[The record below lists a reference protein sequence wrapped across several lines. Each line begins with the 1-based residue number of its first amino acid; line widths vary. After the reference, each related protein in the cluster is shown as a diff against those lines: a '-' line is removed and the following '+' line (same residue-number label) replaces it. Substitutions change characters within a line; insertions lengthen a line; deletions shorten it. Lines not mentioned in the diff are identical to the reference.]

1 MIAIEQMKKK
11 SVLLGNGINIQ
22 FGGKT
27 YSNRFI
33 LSRIVF
39 NALCDKYD
47 SLFEGTL
54 SGKEIENIFRG
65 LLPTANS
72 VLYGKYD
79 EISMDEKEVKEAISE
94 FKEQNSNRSKFEHYY
109 DIPLEDWFLLLR
121 LAFLDN
127 PDLADMWIS
136 SKQGLEWMILDAI
149 YNEGRIQEIHQ
160 KMKKPVKRYF
170 KSFDSI
176 FTLNY
181 DDNIE
186 KLTNK
191 TVYHLHGD
199 YSVLADSENPETIQG
214 FLNNQKGQIVINSEY
229 PQCYCNALLNF
240 SGWHKYNVAQ
250 KKLKSIQ
257 MLEKLKQ
264 MHKNDIVEF
273 QATRLCMESK
283 VTGTAQVIDT
293 YIDHPELKIAT
304 DYHFSELEELS
315 GELHIIGL
323 SPQNDSHIFACIEKS
338 AVNKIIFYSYGE
350 PPKTLPLIKPY
361 EFADIKKLWK
371 SLDADMPKYNCGKK
385 YPNSEKAKKF
395 FELFNVLSFDPI
407 TKDEII
413 KEANSIPD
421 FIAKPLCQE
430 AMKLIENLETPKNED
445 ELYKQ
450 FRYISRIALREGIY
464 PSAFYL
470 LLIDEFSKLK

>member
-1 MIAIEQMKKK
+1 MKKK

-22 FGGKT
+22 FGGKA

-72 VLYGKYD
+72 VLDGKYD

-127 PDLADMWIS
+127 PDLAD
-136 SKQGLEWMILDAI
+136 
-149 YNEGRIQEIHQ
+149 
-160 KMKKPVKRYF
+160 
-170 KSFDSI
+170 
-176 FTLNY
+176 
-181 DDNIE
+181 
-186 KLTNK
+186 
-191 TVYHLHGD
+191 
-199 YSVLADSENPETIQG
+199 
-214 FLNNQKGQIVINSEY
+214 
-229 PQCYCNALLNF
+229 
-240 SGWHKYNVAQ
+240 
-250 KKLKSIQ
+250 
-257 MLEKLKQ
+257 
-264 MHKNDIVEF
+264 
-273 QATRLCMESK
+273 
-283 VTGTAQVIDT
+283 
-293 YIDHPELKIAT
+293 
-304 DYHFSELEELS
+304 
-315 GELHIIGL
+315 IGL

>member
-1 MIAIEQMKKK
+1 MKKK

-22 FGGKT
+22 FGGKA

-136 SKQGLEWMILDAI
+136 SKQGLEWMILDA
-149 YNEGRIQEIHQ
+149 
-160 KMKKPVKRYF
+160 
-170 KSFDSI
+170 
-176 FTLNY
+176 
-181 DDNIE
+181 
-186 KLTNK
+186 
-191 TVYHLHGD
+191 
-199 YSVLADSENPETIQG
+199 
-214 FLNNQKGQIVINSEY
+214 
-229 PQCYCNALLNF
+229 
-240 SGWHKYNVAQ
+240 
-250 KKLKSIQ
+250 
-257 MLEKLKQ
+257 
-264 MHKNDIVEF
+264 
-273 QATRLCMESK
+273 
-283 VTGTAQVIDT
+283 
-293 YIDHPELKIAT
+293 
-304 DYHFSELEELS
+304 
-315 GELHIIGL
+315 
-323 SPQNDSHIFACIEKS
+323 IEKS

>member
-1 MIAIEQMKKK
+1 
-11 SVLLGNGINIQ
+11 
-22 FGGKT
+22 
-27 YSNRFI
+27 
-33 LSRIVF
+33 
-39 NALCDKYD
+39 
-47 SLFEGTL
+47 
-54 SGKEIENIFRG
+54 
-65 LLPTANS
+65 
-72 VLYGKYD
+72 
-79 EISMDEKEVKEAISE
+79 
-94 FKEQNSNRSKFEHYY
+94 
-109 DIPLEDWFLLLR
+109 
-121 LAFLDN
+121 
-127 PDLADMWIS
+127 
-136 SKQGLEWMILDAI
+136 
-149 YNEGRIQEIHQ
+149 
-160 KMKKPVKRYF
+160 
-170 KSFDSI
+170 
-176 FTLNY
+176 
-181 DDNIE
+181 
-186 KLTNK
+186 
-191 TVYHLHGD
+191 
-199 YSVLADSENPETIQG
+199 
-214 FLNNQKGQIVINSEY
+214 
-229 PQCYCNALLNF
+229 
-240 SGWHKYNVAQ
+240 
-250 KKLKSIQ
+250 
-257 MLEKLKQ
+257 

-273 QATRLCMESK
+273 EATRLCMESK